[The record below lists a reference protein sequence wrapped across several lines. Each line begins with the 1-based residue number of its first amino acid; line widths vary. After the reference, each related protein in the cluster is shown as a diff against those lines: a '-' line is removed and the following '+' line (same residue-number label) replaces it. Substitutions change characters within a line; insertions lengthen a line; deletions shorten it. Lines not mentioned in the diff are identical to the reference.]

1 MIQLKILSGKTAG
14 ALWAARRFPVQI
26 GRASSSDLRLEENGI
41 WENHATLALKR
52 GDGFFLEAHPPA
64 TTSINGKPI
73 ERAALRNGD
82 EIEIGS
88 VKLQFWLSEA
98 RQRGLRIREIL
109 FWTIIATVCLGQI
122 GIIYWLV
129 H

>member
-14 ALWAARRFPVQI
+14 ALWTARRFPVQI
-26 GRASSSDLRLEENGI
+26 GRAGSADLRLEENGV
-41 WENHATLALKR
+41 WENHATLELKR
-52 GDGFFLEAHPPA
+52 RDGFFLEAHPPA
-64 TTSINGKPI
+64 TTSVNGKPI

-88 VKLQFWLSEA
+88 VKLQFWLAEA
-98 RQRGLRIREIL
+98 RQRGLRIREIS
-109 FWTIIATVCLGQI
+109 FWAIISLVCLGQI
-122 GIIYWLV
+122 GLIYWLV